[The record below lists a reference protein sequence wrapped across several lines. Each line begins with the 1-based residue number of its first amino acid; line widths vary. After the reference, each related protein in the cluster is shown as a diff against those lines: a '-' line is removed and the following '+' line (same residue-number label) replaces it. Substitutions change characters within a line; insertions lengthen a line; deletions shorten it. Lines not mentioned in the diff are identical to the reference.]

1 MRVGQSKNKVNPTE
15 EVEPIVEVLKK
26 SRSTMKVYTKF
37 AGKQMSTLSTKN
49 DRKPSKYSKI
59 KKVSQFST
67 DSVPNPIRILESKST
82 VKVNLTGARINQ
94 GSMVQYESKTKTN
107 ITVESNP
114 MVEEVTVNYENQH
127 FIGQSQSQR
136 SRRKVKVNFI

>member
-15 EVEPIVEVLKK
+15 EVEPMVEVLKK

-67 DSVPNPIRILESKST
+67 DSVANPIRILESKST

-94 GSMVQYESKTKTN
+94 GSMVQYGVKN
-107 ITVESNP
+107 
-114 MVEEVTVNYENQH
+114 ENQYYRG
-127 FIGQSQSQR
+127 IKSNG
-136 SRRKVKVNFI
+136 